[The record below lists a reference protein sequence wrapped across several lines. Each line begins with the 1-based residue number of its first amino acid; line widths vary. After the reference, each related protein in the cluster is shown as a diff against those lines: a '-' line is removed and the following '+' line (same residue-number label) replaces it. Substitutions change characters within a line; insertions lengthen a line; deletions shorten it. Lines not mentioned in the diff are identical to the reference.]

1 MSLHGAYDEANVFA
15 KILRGE
21 IPAVRVF
28 EDDEVLCFM
37 DVFPQSRGH
46 MLVISKTSKARNLL
60 EAEPKTLG
68 RLIGAV
74 QKAVRAV
81 TKALHPEGVVVTQ
94 FNGETAGQTVYHL
107 HFHVIPRWPDEPFGR
122 HGDGD
127 GMANTAE
134 LQALAEKIAAA
145 AR

>member
-1 MSLHGAYDEANVFA
+1 MSLHGSYDADNIFA
-15 KILRGE
+15 KIIRGE
-21 IPAVRVF
+21 VPAVKVF
-28 EDDEVLCFM
+28 EDDQVLAFM

-74 QKAVRAV
+74 QKAARAV

-107 HFHVIPRWPDEPFGR
+107 HFHIIPRWPSEPFGR

-127 GMANTAE
+127 GMANSAE
-134 LQALAEKIAAA
+134 LKVLAEKIAAA
-145 AR
+145 L

>member
-1 MSLHGAYDEANVFA
+1 MSLSGAYDEANVFA
-15 KILRGE
+15 RILRGE
-21 IPAVRVF
+21 IPSVTVF
-28 EDDEVLCFM
+28 EDDEVLVFM

-46 MLVISKTSKARNLL
+46 MLAISKTSKARNLL

-74 QKAVRAV
+74 QKATRAV
-81 TKALHPEGVVVTQ
+81 TKALNPEGVVITQ

-107 HFHVIPRWPDEPFGR
+107 HFHIIPRWATQPLGR

-127 GMANTAE
+127 GMANTEE
-134 LQALAEKIAAA
+134 LMALAAKIAEAA
-145 AR
+145 